1 MKPFITPETSATGKS
16 LLPFQSE
23 GIVIATL
30 WNSVCGRTVVAY
42 SLPKGH
48 SFQAAW
54 LFQLVLDDGNVLE
67 FSSACTQVVDW
78 QEVGS
83 LNIRFIKASDRGLS
97 EATPDMVLSATPEF
111 RILTLSRLLYED
123 DDVISE
129 CALAFGGRDGEQI
142 VIAAGIPPGS
152 VSIAAPFSE
161 EQFEPQFAMSTC
173 RRESMQ

>member
-1 MKPFITPETSATGKS
+1 
-16 LLPFQSE
+16 
-23 GIVIATL
+23 
-30 WNSVCGRTVVAY
+30 
-42 SLPKGH
+42 
-48 SFQAAW
+48 
-54 LFQLVLDDGNVLE
+54 
-67 FSSACTQVVDW
+67 
-78 QEVGS
+78 
-83 LNIRFIKASDRGLS
+83 
-97 EATPDMVLSATPEF
+97 EF